1 MKPLFDNPTPAKSAQ
16 QGVSLQPDLNV
27 SSTQDLPAVVSSGST
42 EVATVKPPRITDNQ
56 ISAIGST
63 AGAGMAA
70 MSTRILE
77 HVRTSN
83 TGEFGKDLND
93 MVMLAKGLDP
103 AALQDKGFV
112 SRLFG
117 MATSAKERMLA
128 QFKNVNDQITTLA
141 TSLEGKA
148 QLHTKRIGDLEKVY
162 NDNVAYHQTLEQ
174 CVVECSNEH
183 ALLAA
188 DYEIESKKA
197 VGDSFGAQ
205 VLADYQR
212 LLDRLE
218 KRKDDLMR
226 AMLLSKQYAPQVR
239 MMQEDARA
247 LVSKFDSVK
256 VVTLPAWQNTF
267 TLYVLQLEQK
277 QSVEVLNAVDDATDA
292 ALRKSAD
299 LLRSNSS
306 AIATSRNRSVVSADT
321 LQHVNNQLIGA
332 VEDVQKI
339 DAEGRARRAAEQPK
353 LLEMEQ
359 QLIAAFAPGKR

>member
-1 MKPLFDNPTPAKSAQ
+1 MKPLFDNPTLAKSAQ
-16 QGVSLQPDLNV
+16 SGVSLQPDLSV
-27 SSTQDLPAVVSSGST
+27 SPTQDLPAVVSANT
-42 EVATVKPPRITDNQ
+42 TALAPVKPPRITDNQ
-56 ISAIGST
+56 IAAIGAT

-83 TGEFGKDLND
+83 TGEFGKELNSL
-93 MVMLAKGLDP
+93 VLLAKGLDP
-103 AALQDKGFV
+103 AALQDKGMV

-117 MATSAKERMLA
+117 MASSAKERLLA
-128 QFKNVNDQITTLA
+128 QFNHVNGQITALA
-141 TSLEGKA
+141 SSLSSKA
-148 QLHTKRIGDLEKVY
+148 LLHTKRIDDLETIY
-162 NDNVAYHQTLEQ
+162 NDNVGYHQALEQ
-174 CVVECSNEH
+174 SVKQCGSEH
-183 ALLAA
+183 ELLAA
-188 DYEIESKKA
+188 DYAVESKKP

-218 KRKDDLMR
+218 KRSDDLQR

-239 MMQEDARA
+239 MMQEDARS
-247 LVSKFDSVK
+247 LVSKFDTVQ
-256 VVTLPAWQNTF
+256 VVTLPAWQNNF

-277 QSVEVLNAVDDATDA
+277 QAVDVLNAVDDATDA

-299 LLRSNSS
+299 QLRENSS
-306 AIATSRNRSVVSADT
+306 AIATSRNRSVVSTDT
-321 LQHVNNQLIGA
+321 LLHVNNQLIGT

-353 LLEMEQ
+353 LLEMER